1 MKAPVLLAAL
11 LVIGTTSIASA
22 YDYATEQRKAQI
34 DVRRA
39 DEAARIQQGR
49 RTGDLTLLEK
59 WRLKGEQAR
68 IAQMER
74 SALHDGHI
82 SGQEQYQINRALNR
96 ANANIYRGRTNS
108 QIAWWR
114 RW

>member
-11 LVIGTTSIASA
+11 LVVGTTSIASA
-22 YDYATEQRKAQI
+22 YDYATDQRKAQI
-34 DVRRA
+34 DARRV
-39 DEAARIQQGR
+39 DEAYRIQQGR

-74 SALHDGHI
+74 NALRDGHI
-82 SGQEQYQINRALNR
+82 SRQEQYEINRALNR
-96 ANANIYRGRTNS
+96 ANGNIYRERTDS